1 MTIASY
7 DEEGS
12 TTTPFNMML
21 VNKTSRY
28 HVAIQAIKGAAKRNE
43 KVRLRLHELT
53 TELTGRISKVTK
65 FIISEKT
72 GKSSVAFIQRTH
84 STVIVLCLKILMLT
98 DFV

>member
-1 MTIASY
+1 MASY

-21 VNKTSRY
+21 VNRTSRY

-53 TELTGRISKVTK
+53 TEMTGRISGVTK
-65 FIISEKT
+65 FILKEKT
-72 GKSSVAFIQRTH
+72 GKFPVDPND
-84 STVIVLCLKILMLT
+84 CLSE
-98 DFV
+98 